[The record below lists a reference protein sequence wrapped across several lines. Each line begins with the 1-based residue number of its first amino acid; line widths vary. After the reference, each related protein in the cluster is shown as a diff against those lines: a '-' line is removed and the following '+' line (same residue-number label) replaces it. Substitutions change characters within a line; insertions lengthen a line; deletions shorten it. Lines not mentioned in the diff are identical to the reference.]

1 MEKEKDE
8 KMIIDEEKLN
18 IERNLVES
26 ELYDSSIK
34 VIILGDSYVGKSS
47 LINRLIN
54 NKFVELSSTLSIEY
68 HTYIISINDYKI
80 RMQLWDTA
88 GQEKYNS
95 IISNY
100 YKGTDVAI
108 FVYSIDKQ
116 ETFENIQMWFKH
128 LKENNED
135 SLNILIG
142 NKLDMEKEGARV
154 VSYENAENFAR
165 DNNFFLIREIS
176 CKSKEAYE
184 IEDIYEV
191 FDEIGK
197 YFYEKSKDRNNNA
210 DSISYK
216 VSDSMRTLGEKHR
229 IKKENE
235 KNKKRILKN
244 AVLNYQK

>member
-18 IERNLVES
+18 VERNLVES

-165 DNNFFLIREIS
+165 ENNFFLIREIS

-235 KNKKRILKN
+235 KNKKK
-244 AVLNYQK
+244 VGCC

>member
-176 CKSKEAYE
+176 CKSKEEYE

-235 KNKKRILKN
+235 KNKKK
-244 AVLNYQK
+244 VGCC

>member
-8 KMIIDEEKLN
+8 RIIIDDEKEN

-26 ELYDSSIK
+26 EVYDNSIK

-54 NKFVELSSTLSIEY
+54 NKFVELTSTLSIEY
-68 HTYIISINDYKI
+68 HTYIISINEYKI

-128 LKENNED
+128 LKENND
-135 SLNILIG
+135 NSLNILIG
-142 NKLDMEKEGARV
+142 NKLDTEKEGGRV

-165 DNNFFLIREIS
+165 DNNFFLFREVS
-176 CKSKEAYE
+176 CKSKETYE
-184 IEDIYEV
+184 IEDIYEI

-197 YFYEKSKDRNNNA
+197 YFYEKSKEKNNNA

-216 VSDSMRTLGEKHR
+216 VSDSMRTLGEKHK
-229 IKKENE
+229 IKKANV
-235 KNKKRILKN
+235 KNKKK
-244 AVLNYQK
+244 VGCC

>member
-54 NKFVELSSTLSIEY
+54 NKYVELSSTLSIEY

-154 VSYENAENFAR
+154 VS
-165 DNNFFLIREIS
+165 
-176 CKSKEAYE
+176 
-184 IEDIYEV
+184 
-191 FDEIGK
+191 
-197 YFYEKSKDRNNNA
+197 
-210 DSISYK
+210 
-216 VSDSMRTLGEKHR
+216 
-229 IKKENE
+229 
-235 KNKKRILKN
+235 
-244 AVLNYQK
+244 

>member
-54 NKFVELSSTLSIEY
+54 NKFIELSSTISIEY

-165 DNNFFLIREIS
+165 ENNFFLIREIS

-235 KNKKRILKN
+235 KNKKK
-244 AVLNYQK
+244 VGCC

>member
-1 MEKEKDE
+1 M
-8 KMIIDEEKLN
+8 
-18 IERNLVES
+18 
-26 ELYDSSIK
+26 IK

-116 ETFENIQMWFKH
+116 ETFENIQMWYKH

-235 KNKKRILKN
+235 KNKKK
-244 AVLNYQK
+244 VGCC

>member
-154 VSYENAENFAR
+154 VSYEKAENFAR

-235 KNKKRILKN
+235 KNKKK
-244 AVLNYQK
+244 VGCC

>member
-176 CKSKEAYE
+176 CKSKEEYE

-229 IKKENE
+229 IKKRWVVANS
-235 KNKKRILKN
+235 KKIILI
-244 AVLNYQK
+244 

>member
-116 ETFENIQMWFKH
+116 ETFENIQIWFKH

-235 KNKKRILKN
+235 KNKKK
-244 AVLNYQK
+244 VGCC

>member
-154 VSYENAENFAR
+154 VSYEKAENFAR
-165 DNNFFLIREIS
+165 ENNFFLIREIS

-235 KNKKRILKN
+235 KNKKK
-244 AVLNYQK
+244 VGCC

>member
-116 ETFENIQMWFKH
+116 ETFENIQIWFKH

-165 DNNFFLIREIS
+165 ENNFFLIREIS

-235 KNKKRILKN
+235 KNKKK
-244 AVLNYQK
+244 VGCC

>member
-8 KMIIDEEKLN
+8 KMIIEEEKLN

-235 KNKKRILKN
+235 KNKKK
-244 AVLNYQK
+244 VGCC

>member
-34 VIILGDSYVGKSS
+34 VIFLGDSYVGKSS

-116 ETFENIQMWFKH
+116 ETFENIQIWFKH

-165 DNNFFLIREIS
+165 ENNFFLIREIS

-235 KNKKRILKN
+235 KNKKK
-244 AVLNYQK
+244 VGCC

>member
-34 VIILGDSYVGKSS
+34 LIILGDSYVGKSS
-47 LINRLIN
+47 IINRLIN

-108 FVYSIDKQ
+108 FVYSIDKL
-116 ETFENIQMWFKH
+116 ETFENIQIWFKH

-165 DNNFFLIREIS
+165 DNNFFLFREIS

-184 IEDIYEV
+184 IEDIFEV

-197 YFYEKSKDRNNNA
+197 YFYEKSKDKNNNA
-210 DSISYK
+210 DSVSYK

-235 KNKKRILKN
+235 KNKKK
-244 AVLNYQK
+244 VSCC

>member
-34 VIILGDSYVGKSS
+34 VIILGDSYVGKSY

-210 DSISYK
+210 DNADSISYK

-235 KNKKRILKN
+235 KNKKK
-244 AVLNYQK
+244 VGCC